1 MKMSSNLLYSNVVQ
15 SQLHLKSSLDL
26 EIIKLVFMSQMSV
39 KILQWMLTMLSLR
52 LGMELKMELTIGL

>member
-39 KILQWMLTMLSLR
+39 KILLWMLTMLSLR
-52 LGMELKMELTIGL
+52 LDMELKMELTIGL

>member
-39 KILQWMLTMLSLR
+39 KILLWMLTMLSLR